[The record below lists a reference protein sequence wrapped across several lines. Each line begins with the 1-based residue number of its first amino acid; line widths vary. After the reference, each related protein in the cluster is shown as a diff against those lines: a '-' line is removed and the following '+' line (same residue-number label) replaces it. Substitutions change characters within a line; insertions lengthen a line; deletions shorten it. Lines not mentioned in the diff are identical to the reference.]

1 MRDFY
6 LDLLIVAVGARM
18 VVGPGD
24 RSGKRII
31 RNVPR
36 GVWLRIPG
44 MKKVGAANAAQSTE
58 RCAEVFVI
66 ARGHDAAA
74 PLPEA
79 RDALTISHGQPIAGV
94 NRKQPKLG
102 EVGRI

>member
-6 LDLLIVAVGARM
+6 LDPLIVAVGALM

-44 MKKVGAANAAQSTE
+44 MKKVGAANAAQRAQRSSQ
-58 RCAEVFVI
+58 VLVI
-66 ARGHDAAA
+66 ARGHDATA

-79 RDALTISHGQPIAGV
+79 RDALAVSNG
-94 NRKQPKLG
+94 
-102 EVGRI
+102 